1 MRYTEIKRALI
12 EAEIIDEVSMS
23 PSSLEKFAN
32 SPEAEGMLLGIEFEL
47 CVPNANIDS
56 EPEWEYDYNQNESA
70 YDIDDIVNFFRNDD
84 FSNMGRSDADRAR
97 AEMFDEYLEWSYSA
111 ANQYIDDNV
120 DDLDKLIRSRLEDE
134 VSRDD
139 ASDEAHQRWIE
150 ANPDKDA
157 TSEEA
162 GQEIRDITLQMIEDR
177 VDELMGDTDSNE
189 YQYAYDEAR
198 QEMEDDFRNGGDG
211 DQAAWLSDIGVNDM
225 QDAERQ
231 WNYSWPHMIDNN
243 EGNGG
248 DADVDQ
254 IADDFYGATGYE
266 ARGYNNYHAASRSD
280 QQAQGYFIIEPDGS
294 IDADQGDAGLE
305 FISPAMPLK
314 DGLVMLK
321 KVKQWAKLAGCY
333 TNKSTGLHMNIS
345 VPNMTTDN
353 LDYVKLAL
361 FLGDEYVLNEF
372 GRAYNTYAKSAMA
385 IVREKIQQ
393 NPENATALLAKMK
406 EHLGAAASKLVH
418 SGVTQKYTSINTKGN
433 YVEFRGPGGNYLD
446 EDLPKLLNTALRLAQ
461 SLRIATDESA
471 YKQEYA
477 KKLYKL
483 ISPEGEWTDP
493 NNSVALFSR
502 YALGQINKSELVNNV
517 RQAQVARKEKKGDEQ
532 QYWVLNKDG
541 SGGKQMVFATSST
554 EAIIKGGKQMG
565 MSREASIS
573 TLKSEPFVDINK
585 DNVIIPD
592 SLPNWWQNTLKNLK
606 DETLQNVQDIRS
618 MAADREQGLNPR
630 DTQLDSSQQPIVLNI
645 IDNELRRRQD
655 NTPPAS
661 VPLSWIDWLADTLP
675 SVTVD
680 TINSV
685 RERIVNGG
693 DNLDADAS
701 GWIVKQIDNELRSR
715 QDQGVVDG
723 NETRW
728 EVVIARGPFNG
739 RDAVYVDADSPR
751 QAKLKAQG
759 LIWRSQ
765 SIDVAIEDLEA
776 VATNDEAGRPEVS
789 WNIIN
794 GLGEPAGTVNARS
807 SDEALR
813 IYGGTNNVDTRYYRA
828 TSAETTP
835 SAGTYTSFADAQAAA
850 DRMNAGTA
858 PTTSRAVFDSLANV
872 WQDWLQDIGSKSSSD
887 LQRVIDN
894 MSSGANAHYTNLDT
908 DQKDFIFNT
917 VNQELRRRGAANGTA
932 WTSILDGL
940 PEAWKSWIERIADH
954 HELELRQAADHI
966 ANDNQGSLYR
976 DLSVGQKEFINGHIN
991 RELTRRGT
999 TASSMDTMAA
1009 AASRAENEVYASL
1022 PQAHRNFLDTMENSS
1037 DMGLINVLRNV
1048 GGSDQLNDQQI
1059 AYFRVAIKHE
1069 LRHRGIDPN
1078 DESTVPNYEIYAP
1091 ASGVVVHQFH
1101 ADSETDA
1108 NRKFSEFEQNY
1119 ESDSDFHHE
1128 YRRIGPAAAN
1138 VPQSSPA
1145 GRNNDTTGDYE
1156 VYNPETMAIVSTI
1169 RGGTEIYADN
1179 KARELE
1185 RDLGLAADSLR
1196 IRRADSRDINESI
1209 KQLRKLAGLK

>member
-1 MRYTEIKRALI
+1 MRYSQIKQALK

-23 PSSLEKFAN
+23 PSSLEAFAN
-32 SPEAEGMLLGIEFEL
+32 SPEADGMLMGIEFEM
-47 CVPNANIDS
+47 CVPNASTGDD
-56 EPEWEYDYNQNESA
+56 EPDWEYDYNQNESA
-70 YDIDDIVNFFRNDD
+70 YDIDDIVNFFRNGD

-162 GQEIRDITLQMIEDR
+162 GQEIRDLTLQMIEDR

-231 WNYSWPHMIDNN
+231 WNYSWPHMYDAN
-243 EGNGG
+243 EGNGGG

-254 IADDFYGATGYE
+254 VADDFYSATGYE
-266 ARGYNNYHAASRSD
+266 ARGYSGYHSASRTE
-280 QQAQGYFIIEPDGS
+280 QQRDGHFIIEPDAS
-294 IDADQGDAGLE
+294 IDANQGDAGLE

-372 GRAYNTYAKSAMA
+372 GRAYNTYAKSAMK

-446 EDLPKLLNTALRLAQ
+446 EDLPKLLNTAMRLAQ

-502 YALGQINKSELVNNV
+502 YALGQINKTELVNNV
-517 RQAQVARKEKKGDEQ
+517 RQAQVARKEKKGDEK
-532 QYWVLNKDG
+532 QYWVMNKDD

-565 MSREASIS
+565 MNREDSINK
-573 TLKSEPFVDINK
+573 LKAEPFVDTTK
-585 DNVIIPD
+585 
-592 SLPNWWQNTLKNLK
+592 
-606 DETLQNVQDIRS
+606 E
-618 MAADREQGLNPR
+618 
-630 DTQLDSSQQPIVLNI
+630 
-645 IDNELRRRQD
+645 

-661 VPLSWIDWLADTLP
+661 VPISWIDWLADTLP
-675 SVTVD
+675 TVTVD
-680 TINSV
+680 TANSV
-685 RERIVNGG
+685 RQRIVNGG

-728 EVVIARGPFNG
+728 QVKATTHAYRNWDP
-739 RDAVYVDADSPR
+739 VYVDADSPR
-751 QAKLKAQG
+751 QAKLKAVEVFSREHG
-759 LIWRSQ
+759 ITIGVDEL
-765 SIDVAIEDLEA
+765 DAI
-776 VATNDEAGRPEVS
+776 ATTADAGRPEVT

-794 GLGEPAGTVNARS
+794 GLGEPAGTVNART
-807 SDEALR
+807 SDEALHV
-813 IYGGTNNVDTRYYRA
+813 YGSVNNVDTRYYRA
-828 TSAETTP
+828 TSAE
-835 SAGTYTSFADAQAAA
+835 Q
-850 DRMNAGTA
+850 
-858 PTTSRAVFDSLANV
+858 PTTSREVFDSLSNV
-872 WQDWLQDIGSKSSSD
+872 WQDWLQDIRNKTDGN
-887 LQRVIDN
+887 LQRIIDN
-894 MSSGANAHYTNLDT
+894 MANGVNAHFTNLELG
-908 DQKDFIFNT
+908 QKEFIINT
-917 VNQELRRRGAANGTA
+917 VNQELQRRSGNNATA
-932 WTSILDGL
+932 
-940 PEAWKSWIERIADH
+940 
-954 HELELRQAADHI
+954 QAA
-966 ANDNQGSLYR
+966 GS
-976 DLSVGQKEFINGHIN
+976 
-991 RELTRRGT
+991 
-999 TASSMDTMAA
+999 
-1009 AASRAENEVYASL
+1009 AENAVRASL
-1022 PQAHRNFLDTMENSS
+1022 PDAHRGWLDDIDNQS
-1037 DMGLINVLRNV
+1037 DMSLINVLRNLN
-1048 GGSDQLNDQQI
+1048 GGIGNLSEQQA
-1059 AYFRVAIKHE
+1059 AYFRVQVKHA
-1069 LRHRGIDPN
+1069 LRRRGINPDQGS
-1078 DESTVPNYEIYAP
+1078 DAETGEIGDNP
-1091 ASGVVVHQFH
+1091 AQQ
-1101 ADSETDA
+1101 EL
-1108 NRKFSEFEQNY
+1108 
-1119 ESDSDFHHE
+1119 
-1128 YRRIGPAAAN
+1128 PL
-1138 VPQSSPA
+1138 VPQ
-1145 GRNNDTTGDYE
+1145 TTATDFE
-1156 VYNPETMAIVSTI
+1156 VVKADGSIVSRI
-1169 RGGTEIYADN
+1169 QGADMVYAHR

-1185 RDLGLAADSLR
+1185 QDLGLESGALTVRALAAQT
-1196 IRRADSRDINESI
+1196 NESI

>member
-1 MRYTEIKRALI
+1 MRYSQIKQALK
-12 EAEIIDEVSMS
+12 EAQIIDEVSMS
-23 PSSLEKFAN
+23 PSSLEAFAN
-32 SPEAEGMLLGIEFEL
+32 SPEADGMLMGIEFEM
-47 CVPNANIDS
+47 CVPNASTGDD
-56 EPEWEYDYNQNESA
+56 EPDWEYDYNQNESA
-70 YDIDDIVNFFRNDD
+70 EDIDDIVTFFRNGD

-231 WNYSWPHMIDNN
+231 WGFDWPHMIDNN

-372 GRAYNTYAKSAMA
+372 GRAYNTYAKSAMK

-433 YVEFRGPGGNYLD
+433 YVEFRGPGGDYLN

-517 RQAQVARKEKKGDEQ
+517 RQAQVARKEKKGDEK
-532 QYWVLNKDG
+532 QYWVMNKDD

-565 MSREASIS
+565 MPREESIS
-573 TLKSEPFVDINK
+573 KLKAQPFVDINK

-661 VPLSWIDWLADTLP
+661 VPLSWIDWVADTLP
-675 SVTVD
+675 SITVD

-685 RERIVNGG
+685 RQRMVNNQQDSNA
-693 DNLDADAS
+693 DNLDADAKH
-701 GWIVKQIDNELRSR
+701 WVVKQIDNELRSR

-723 NETRW
+723 NATRW

-765 SIDVAIEDLEA
+765 SIDVALEDLEA
-776 VATNDEAGRPEVS
+776 VATNDEAGRPEVT

-794 GLGEPAGTVNARS
+794 GLGEPAGTVNART
-807 SDEALR
+807 SDEALHV
-813 IYGGTNNVDTRYYRA
+813 YGSVNNVDTRYYRA
-828 TSAETTP
+828 TPAE
-835 SAGTYTSFADAQAAA
+835 Q
-850 DRMNAGTA
+850 
-858 PTTSRAVFDSLANV
+858 PTTSRAVFDSLSNV
-872 WQDWLQDIGSKSSSD
+872 WQDWLQNIGITDMITLHGTLGNVEHGNNNAVRNLDVNQKAFITNTINQEI
-887 LQRVIDN
+887 QRRAGIVA
-894 MSSGANAHYTNLDT
+894 ANA
-908 DQKDFIFNT
+908 
-917 VNQELRRRGAANGTA
+917 
-932 WTSILDGL
+932 
-940 PEAWKSWIERIADH
+940 
-954 HELELRQAADHI
+954 
-966 ANDNQGSLYR
+966 DN
-976 DLSVGQKEFINGHIN
+976 
-991 RELTRRGT
+991 
-999 TASSMDTMAA
+999 
-1009 AASRAENEVYASL
+1009 AENAVRASL
-1022 PQAHRNFLDTMENSS
+1022 PDAHYDWLENIATHS
-1037 DMGLINVLRNV
+1037 DINLINVLNHENTPTV
-1048 GGSDQLNDQQI
+1048 LNDQQI

-1069 LRHRGIDPN
+1069 LRRRGINPDDAPA
-1078 DESTVPNYEIYAP
+1078 VPNYEIYAP
-1091 ASGVVVHQFH
+1091 ATGVVVHQFH
-1101 ADSETDA
+1101 ADNETDA

-1119 ESDSDFHHE
+1119 ESDYDFHHE
-1128 YRRIGPAAAN
+1128 FRRIGPAHPAQQELPLEPT
-1138 VPQSSPA
+1138 VPQ
-1145 GRNNDTTGDYE
+1145 TTATDFE
-1156 VYNPETMAIVSTI
+1156 VVKADGSIVSRI
-1169 RGGTEIYADN
+1169 QGADMVYAHR

-1185 RDLGLAADSLR
+1185 QDLGLESGALTVRALAAQT
-1196 IRRADSRDINESI
+1196 NESI
-1209 KQLRKLAGLK
+1209 KQLRRLAGLK

>member
-1 MRYTEIKRALI
+1 MRYTEIKQALK

-23 PSSLEKFAN
+23 PSSLEAFAN
-32 SPEAEGMLLGIEFEL
+32 SPEADGMLMGIEFEM

-56 EPEWEYDYNQNESA
+56 EPDWEYDYEQNESA
-70 YDIDDIVNFFRNDD
+70 EDIDDIVTFFRNGD

-97 AEMFDEYLEWSYSA
+97 SEMFDEYLEWSYSA

-120 DDLDKLIRSRLEDE
+120 DDLDKLIRERLEDE

-139 ASDEAHQRWIE
+139 ASEEAHQRWIE
-150 ANPDKDA
+150 ANPDVDGTTDEA
-157 TSEEA
+157 SE
-162 GQEIRDITLQMIEDR
+162 EIRDLTLQMIEDR

-189 YQYAYDEAR
+189 YQSAYDEAR

-231 WNYSWPHMIDNN
+231 WGFDWPHMIDNN

-314 DGLVMLK
+314 DGLAMLK
-321 KVKQWAKLAGCY
+321 KVKQWAKGAGCY

-345 VPNMTTDN
+345 VPNMTIDN

-361 FLGDEYVLNEF
+361 FLGDEYVLKEF
-372 GRAYNTYAKSAMA
+372 GRAYNNYAKSAMA
-385 IVREKIQQ
+385 IVREKISI

-502 YALGQINKSELVNNV
+502 YALGQINKTELVNNV

-532 QYWVLNKDG
+532 QYWVMNKDG

-565 MSREASIS
+565 MKREDSIS
-573 TLKSEPFVDINK
+573 KLKAELFVDINK
-585 DNVIIPD
+585 DNIIIPD

-661 VPLSWIDWLADTLP
+661 VPLSWIDWIADTLP
-675 SVTVD
+675 NVTVD

-685 RERIVNGG
+685 RQRIVNGG

-701 GWIVKQIDNELRSR
+701 GWIVKQITAELDRRGASSAIDN
-715 QDQGVVDG
+715 
-723 NETRW
+723 NATRW
-728 EVVIARGPFNG
+728 KVKLTIPTTNRNYDP
-739 RDAVYVDADSPR
+739 VYVDADSPR
-751 QAKLKAQG
+751 QAKLKAVELFRREQNLTVG
-759 LIWRSQ
+759 V
-765 SIDVAIEDLEA
+765 DDLEA
-776 VATNDEAGRPEVS
+776 IATTQDAGQPEVS

-794 GLGEPAGTVNARS
+794 GLGEPAGTVNART
-807 SDEALR
+807 SDEALHV
-813 IYGGTNNVDTRYYRA
+813 YGSVNNVDTRYYRA
-828 TSAETTP
+828 TSAEATP

-858 PTTSRAVFDSLANV
+858 PTTSREVFDSLSNV
-872 WQDWLQDIGSKSSSD
+872 WQDWLQNIGITDMITLHGTLGNVEHGNNNAVRNLDVNQKAFITNTINQEI
-887 LQRVIDN
+887 QRRAGIVA
-894 MSSGANAHYTNLDT
+894 ANADN
-908 DQKDFIFNT
+908 
-917 VNQELRRRGAANGTA
+917 
-932 WTSILDGL
+932 
-940 PEAWKSWIERIADH
+940 ADH
-954 HELELRQAADHI
+954 AVR
-966 ANDNQGSLYR
+966 
-976 DLSVGQKEFINGHIN
+976 
-991 RELTRRGT
+991 
-999 TASSMDTMAA
+999 
-1009 AASRAENEVYASL
+1009 ASL
-1022 PQAHRNFLDTMENSS
+1022 PTAHREWLENVATHS

-1048 GGSDQLNDQQI
+1048 AVSEFLSEQQA
-1059 AYFRVAIKHE
+1059 AYFRVIIKRE
-1069 LRHRGIDPN
+1069 LRSRGINPDDVPEPVQQQGEL
-1078 DESTVPNYEIYAP
+1078 DLEPTVPQTTATDFE
-1091 ASGVVVHQFH
+1091 VVK
-1101 ADSETDA
+1101 ADGS
-1108 NRKFSEFEQNY
+1108 
-1119 ESDSDFHHE
+1119 
-1128 YRRIGPAAAN
+1128 
-1138 VPQSSPA
+1138 
-1145 GRNNDTTGDYE
+1145 
-1156 VYNPETMAIVSTI
+1156 IVSRI
-1169 RGGTEIYADN
+1169 QGADMVYAHR

-1185 RDLGLAADSLR
+1185 QDLGLESGALTVRALAAQT
-1196 IRRADSRDINESI
+1196 NESI
-1209 KQLRKLAGLK
+1209 KQLRRLAGLK

>member
-1 MRYTEIKRALI
+1 MRYTEIKKALL

-23 PSSLEKFAN
+23 PSSLEAFAN
-32 SPEAEGMLLGIEFEL
+32 SPEADGMLMGIEFEM
-47 CVPNANIDS
+47 CVPNASTGDDES
-56 EPEWEYDYNQNESA
+56 EWEYDYEANQSA
-70 YDIDDIVNFFRNDD
+70 YDIDEIVNFFSNGD
-84 FSNMGRSDADRAR
+84 FSNMGRRDAERAR
-97 AEMFDEYLEWSYSA
+97 DEMFEEYLEWSYSA

-120 DDLDKLIRSRLEDE
+120 DDLDALIRDRLEGEVDRDE
-134 VSRDD
+134 VV
-139 ASDEAHQRWIE
+139 EAARTRWIE
-150 ANPDKDA
+150 ANPDKDPDG
-157 TSEEA
+157 EEA
-162 GQEIRDITLQMIEDR
+162 DAEIRVITLEMIEDR

-189 YQYAYDEAR
+189 YQYAYDQAR

-211 DQAAWLSDIGVNDM
+211 DQAAWLSDIGVGDM

-231 WNYSWPHMIDNN
+231 WGFDWPHMYDAN
-243 EGNGG
+243 EGNGGG

-254 IADDFYGATGYE
+254 VADDFYSATGYE
-266 ARGYNNYHAASRSD
+266 ARGYSGYHSASRTE
-280 QQAQGYFIIEPDGS
+280 QQRDGHFIIEPDAS
-294 IDADQGDAGLE
+294 IDANQGDAGLE

-345 VPNMTTDN
+345 VPNMTVDS

-361 FLGDEYVLNEF
+361 FLGDEYVLQEF
-372 GRAYNTYAKSAMA
+372 GRAYNSYAKSAMK

-502 YALGQINKSELVNNV
+502 YALGQINKTELVNNV

-532 QYWVLNKDG
+532 QYWVMNKDG

-573 TLKSEPFVDINK
+573 TLKAEPFVDTTK
-585 DNVIIPD
+585 
-592 SLPNWWQNTLKNLK
+592 
-606 DETLQNVQDIRS
+606 E
-618 MAADREQGLNPR
+618 
-630 DTQLDSSQQPIVLNI
+630 
-645 IDNELRRRQD
+645 

-661 VPLSWIDWLADTLP
+661 VPISWIDWLADTLP
-675 SVTVD
+675 TVTVD
-680 TINSV
+680 TANSV
-685 RERIVNGG
+685 RQRIVNGG

-751 QAKLKAQG
+751 QAKIKAKG

-765 SIDVAIEDLEA
+765 SIDVALEDLEA
-776 VATNDEAGRPEVS
+776 IATNDETGRPEVS

-794 GLGEPAGTVNARS
+794 GLGEPAGTVQARS
-807 SDEALR
+807 SEEALR

-858 PTTSRAVFDSLANV
+858 PTTSREVFDSLSTV
-872 WQDWLQDIGSKSSSD
+872 WQDWLQDIRNKTDGN
-887 LQRVIDN
+887 LQRIIDN
-894 MSSGANAHYTNLDT
+894 MANGVNAHFTTLDIP
-908 DQKDFIFNT
+908 QRDFIIGTVTQELQRRGGNNATASAAGSAENT
-917 VNQELRRRGAANGTA
+917 VR
-932 WTSILDGL
+932 
-940 PEAWKSWIERIADH
+940 
-954 HELELRQAADHI
+954 
-966 ANDNQGSLYR
+966 
-976 DLSVGQKEFINGHIN
+976 
-991 RELTRRGT
+991 
-999 TASSMDTMAA
+999 
-1009 AASRAENEVYASL
+1009 ASL
-1022 PQAHRNFLDTMENSS
+1022 PDAHYDWLEKIAEHS
-1037 DMGLINVLRNV
+1037 DMGLINVLNNV
-1048 GGSDQLNDQQI
+1048 SVSDILTDQQA
-1059 AYFRVAIKHE
+1059 AYFRVQIRHE
-1069 LRHRGIDPN
+1069 LRRRGINPDQGT
-1078 DESTVPNYEIYAP
+1078 DVETGEIGDNP
-1091 ASGVVVHQFH
+1091 AQQ
-1101 ADSETDA
+1101 EL
-1108 NRKFSEFEQNY
+1108 
-1119 ESDSDFHHE
+1119 
-1128 YRRIGPAAAN
+1128 PL
-1138 VPQSSPA
+1138 VPQ
-1145 GRNNDTTGDYE
+1145 TTATDFE
-1156 VYNPETMAIVSTI
+1156 VVKADGSIVSRI
-1169 RGGTEIYADN
+1169 QGADMVYAHR

-1185 RDLGLAADSLR
+1185 QDLGLESGALTVRALAAQQ
-1196 IRRADSRDINESI
+1196 NESI